1 MHLKSLIVQLG
12 ERYGLMSTKGEQLL
26 PIEYLSISII
36 QIRGICNSSVLVF
49 VIFVKGEDGFGIFAD
64 DGSCIIKPEYKEI
77 WTGLVGVV
85 VTDKDGRKGLFDVKG
100 DAVLPVSFEDIKCI
114 DIDVIAT
121 KSNDVWQLWNF
132 SEKGGLKKL
141 YWAEDGIDPSFADW
155 PTPIQFKSFKEGHEN
170 QLIIEKNEKK
180 TDNELEWRAYNYGNY
195 AVIDYRK
202 CTYVINYCDDIQ
214 KVTGDCYVFDRVEKK
229 GLYNKEGDYLYGNV
243 YDEIEVKDDLIY
255 TIQDGCYLIYDY
267 DGKVIFDKRYKKEGI
282 IYGDG
287 GEACI
292 VTKDGKWGCLNYDLQ
307 LIDSVS
313 DIKKVKEII
322 PCVYD
327 YVAFQDKTLYTVD
340 TKDKDMWIMYFVKRE
355 NNGVLRFFKYQC
367 HDNSAVIIEEWVW
380 PYANAHYLFI
390 DTETTGL
397 PKDRNAAF
405 FESENWPYIVQISI
419 IVLDSNMNKIGE
431 NNFILSPEN
440 YTIPQESTKIHG
452 ITNEYAKKYG
462 AKRKVVLEYM
472 RVLLQTVNYVVG
484 HNVAFDISILKAE
497 LYREWDREWGSDIWL
512 ASPKYKMVD
521 TMQMG
526 AYLCNIPSTIKG
538 EKYKW
543 PTLDEL
549 YRKLFGKSFQGKHN
563 AMNDVRATYECF
575 CKMRPM

>member
-1 MHLKSLIVQLG
+1 M
-12 ERYGLMSTKGEQLL
+12 
-26 PIEYLSISII
+26 
-36 QIRGICNSSVLVF
+36 
-49 VIFVKGEDGFGIFAD
+49 
-64 DGSCIIKPEYKEI
+64 
-77 WTGLVGVV
+77 
-85 VTDKDGRKGLFDVKG
+85 
-100 DAVLPVSFEDIKCI
+100 
-114 DIDVIAT
+114 
-121 KSNDVWQLWNF
+121 
-132 SEKGGLKKL
+132 
-141 YWAEDGIDPSFADW
+141 
-155 PTPIQFKSFKEGHEN
+155 
-170 QLIIEKNEKK
+170 
-180 TDNELEWRAYNYGNY
+180 
-195 AVIDYRK
+195 
-202 CTYVINYCDDIQ
+202 
-214 KVTGDCYVFDRVEKK
+214 
-229 GLYNKEGDYLYGNV
+229 LYGNA
-243 YDEIEVKDDLIY
+243 YDEIEVKNELIY

-267 DGKVIFDKRYKKEGI
+267 DGEVIFDKRYKEEGI
-282 IYGDG
+282 YYGEG
-287 GEACI
+287 GRCGEDRASFACI
-292 VTKDGKWGCLNYDLQ
+292 VTKDGKWGCLNYDLRC
-307 LIDSVS
+307 IDSVS

-322 PCVYD
+322 PCEYD
-327 YVAFQDKTLYTVD
+327 YVAFQDKILYTVD
-340 TKDKDMWIMYFVKRE
+340 TKEKDMWIMYFVKRE

-367 HDNSAVIIEEWVW
+367 HDNSADIIEEWVW

-405 FESENWPYIVQISI
+405 FECENWPYIVQISI

-431 NNFILSPEN
+431 DNYILSPEN
-440 YTIPQESTKIHG
+440 YTIPQDSTKIHG

-462 AKRKVVLEYM
+462 AKRKVVLDYM
-472 RVLLQTVNYVVG
+472 RVLLQTVNYVIG

-497 LYREWDREWGSDIWL
+497 LYREWDKEWGNGDWL
-512 ASPKYKMVD
+512 FYSQKYKMVD